1 MDVKHDLLRKPSKLY
16 GGEANCRRCCQT
28 SEYPSLPTTKLDW
41 IWFYECVFFSRGA
54 PSYVGSTEIFMSTI
68 SAGRYQHERPQNI
81 VRRVTAQTSNW
92 VRACVIHL
100 HIQTIVLH
108 VSDSLFPACI
118 EAAVFSFYNFFRS
131 FRLLSYIII
140 SLLGFILH
148 CLLILRRRPLLLCT
162 MYSMTKLNGVKCGRM

>member
-1 MDVKHDLLRKPSKLY
+1 MFTYCNLKWFYNRPLMDEKHDLLRKPSKLY

-92 VRACVIHL
+92 VRACVRHPSL
-100 HIQTIVLH
+100 HPDHCPTRVWFT
-108 VSDSLFPACI
+108 VSCMHRGGCIFFLQLF
-118 EAAVFSFYNFFRS
+118 S
-131 FRLLSYIII
+131 
-140 SLLGFILH
+140 
-148 CLLILRRRPLLLCT
+148 
-162 MYSMTKLNGVKCGRM
+162 